1 MRIYPGV
8 DLDRPLKRSA
18 GAVAL
23 LRGDLDTVGLPNHG
37 VGTVRDVVGVGLGLS
52 SPLSN
57 QPCAIIPPN
66 ADHLK
71 HNQENAILPR
81 KNASSASSGH
91 EKTPV
96 ALAFSRHCDR

>member
-1 MRIYPGV
+1 MRIYPGIH
-8 DLDRPLKRSA
+8 LGRLLKRSA

-23 LRGDLDTVGLPNHG
+23 PNGDVDTVGLPNHG
-37 VGTVRDVVGVGLGLS
+37 VGTVRGVVGVGLGLS
-52 SPLSN
+52 SPLWN

-66 ADHLK
+66 ANRQK
-71 HNQENAILPR
+71 HNKENAALPR

-96 ALAFSRHCDR
+96 ALAFSRNCDR